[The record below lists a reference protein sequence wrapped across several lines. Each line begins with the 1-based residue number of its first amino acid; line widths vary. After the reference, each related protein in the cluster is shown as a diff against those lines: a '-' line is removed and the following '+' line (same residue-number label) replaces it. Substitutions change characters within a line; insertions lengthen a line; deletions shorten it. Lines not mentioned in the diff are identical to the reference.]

1 MVNKYVKIQFS
12 TQWVRFFRKKIF
24 DRYSFEPR
32 EVSPVSNDFP
42 VQTIPTT
49 GITQSLEKSRSARNG
64 SLKHRSNS
72 VISQRQNRRVSMDA
86 SSRGTLSFHNIN
98 YVIGGTGT
106 GRASKCCTLPCI
118 KPKPAKNILSDVSGF
133 FTTGLNAIMGKSK
146 RLHSNL

>member
-1 MVNKYVKIQFS
+1 M
-12 TQWVRFFRKKIF
+12 
-24 DRYSFEPR
+24 FESR

-49 GITQSLEKSRSARNG
+49 VITEQSRSARNG

-72 VISQRQNRRVSMDA
+72 VISQRQNRRMSMDP

-106 GRASKCCTLPCI
+106 GNKCCKLPCI
-118 KPKPAKNILSDVSGF
+118 KPKPAKHILSDVSGVF
-133 FTTGLNAIMGKSK
+133 STGLNAIMGKSK
-146 RLHSNL
+146 TLHSNLYENPQVQVDVANLLYWIFSLIVKILLVYLV